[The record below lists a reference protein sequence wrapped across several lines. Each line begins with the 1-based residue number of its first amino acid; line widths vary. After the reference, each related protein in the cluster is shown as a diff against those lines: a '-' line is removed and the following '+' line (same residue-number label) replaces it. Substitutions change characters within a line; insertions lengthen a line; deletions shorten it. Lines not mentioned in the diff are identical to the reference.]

1 MQIIQYDNQL
11 LERIDAMYERRINEV
26 KKFAAKSRIIG
37 SVAVIIGIFLYLF
50 VGAFFNLPDKI
61 GGIVY
66 GFILPVVIA
75 VLCVFCFPVFF
86 LKRKIKKTRM
96 TGIYGIKVMK

>member
-1 MQIIQYDNQL
+1 MQIIQYDNQS
-11 LERIDAMYERRINEV
+11 LERIDALYERRMDEIEKYAVSLRLIGNV
-26 KKFAAKSRIIG
+26 ASLVFII
-37 SVAVIIGIFLYLF
+37 LYVF

-86 LKRKIKKTRM
+86 LKKKIRKTTL
-96 TGIYGIKVMK
+96 TGVRGIKLVK